1 MSQSLKRCVST
12 GIENTAAAAGEARAN
27 RLLHG
32 GSRGS
37 FVVLSTNNTY
47 RNLGES
53 VEFAMR
59 SSRYMLAKQYAST
72 LAARIWSL
80 NGMARESVKC
90 MVDDVRIKPRGCRA
104 EAPLPVRGL
113 PARVPRLHHSALV
126 YRFLNLRFR
135 SLSGVRSIAVSI
147 HLGRAHEDRRRR
159 VQDWI
164 TGDEK
169 KVPARAPRF
178 LRSKEWLAHARQQ
191 PLIAANS
198 TLFGV
203 SR

>member
-1 MSQSLKRCVST
+1 MPTVYCM
-12 GIENTAAAAGEARAN
+12 AAHVASP
-27 RLLHG
+27 L
-32 GSRGS
+32 
-37 FVVLSTNNTY
+37 FLSTNNTY

-59 SSRYMLAKQYAST
+59 SLKYMLAKQYAST
-72 LAARIWSL
+72 LAARISSL
-80 NGMARESVKC
+80 NGMARESVSAWLT
-90 MVDDVRIKPRGCRA
+90 MRIKPRGCRA

-113 PARVPRLHHSALV
+113 PARVAWLHHSALV
-126 YRFLNLRFR
+126 HRFWNLRFR